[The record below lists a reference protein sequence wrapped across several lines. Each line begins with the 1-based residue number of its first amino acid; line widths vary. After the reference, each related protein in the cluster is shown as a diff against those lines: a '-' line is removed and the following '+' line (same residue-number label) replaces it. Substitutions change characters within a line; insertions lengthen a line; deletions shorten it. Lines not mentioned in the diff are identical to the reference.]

1 MRAETISVHDGV
13 CVADTLVH
21 VSVVLA
27 RAIQTIVFQYYFTIT
42 LQRKHHTSYYFNVDF
57 LQIVN
62 LNQFIF

>member
-1 MRAETISVHDGV
+1 MLVVVLTHVF
-13 CVADTLVH
+13 VH